1 MYIDSLKLK
10 NFRNYEDETISFGSG
25 LNVLTGSNAQGKTNC
40 VEAVFFLCTGFSP
53 RATMEK
59 QLVKYGE
66 ETADIKGISVS
77 SYGWTCVE
85 ISISKNKKKYIR
97 INGVPILKVG
107 ELFGNINSVFFNP
120 DELKLIKETPG
131 DRRRF
136 LDVAISQMYK
146 SYFYS
151 LVRYNKILAQ
161 RNNLLKEQSDSVIR
175 DTLPIWDKQFS
186 DNAGKIVA
194 KRNEF
199 IQTLAPLAE
208 EAHNYLTNGAEKLE
222 ISADYKYTGN
232 EEEIS
237 AQIYRALKESLDKDM
252 RLKFTNVGPHR
263 DDLKIHINGED
274 VKIYGSQGQ
283 KRTAALSI
291 KLAETEIIKRHAGE
305 YPVLILD
312 DVLSELD
319 KDRQNRLLDRLSGI
333 QTLLTATHIDKD
345 VFDGREYN
353 TIAIESGKSS
363 IIDLKNL

>member
-1 MYIDSLKLK
+1 MYIESLELK
-10 NFRNYEDETISFGSG
+10 NFRNYTDETVKFGSG

-59 QLVKYGE
+59 QLVRYGE
-66 ETADIKGISVS
+66 EKADIKGISVS
-77 SYGWTCVE
+77 SYGWTSVE
-85 ISISKNKKKYIR
+85 IEISKNKKKFIK

-120 DELKLIKETPG
+120 DELKLIKEAPG

-161 RNNLLKEQSDSVIR
+161 RNNLLKQESESVIR
-175 DTLPIWDKQFS
+175 ETLPIWDRQFS

-199 IQTLAPLAE
+199 IRTLAPLAE
-208 EAHNYLTNGAEKLE
+208 EAHSYLTGESERLE
-222 ISADYKYTGN
+222 ISADYKYTGS
-232 EEEIS
+232 EEEI
-237 AQIYRALKESLDKDM
+237 AEQIYAALKDSLEKDM

-319 KDRQNRLLDRLSGI
+319 KERQKRLLDRLSGV
-333 QTLLTATHIDKD
+333 QTLLTATHLDSD
-345 VFDGREYN
+345 VFDGREYE
-353 TIAIESGKSS
+353 TIVINQGKA
-363 IIDLKNL
+363 LQER